1 MVQRESAVEII
12 TADFETYYSK
22 EYSLTKLTTEAYV
35 RDPQFEV
42 IMLGLRWPDGTK
54 EVVTG
59 THAEIQYRLDAI
71 NWGEYAVLCH
81 NTLFDAAIFTWHFG
95 VRPRLW
101 LDTLSMARAMFGAR
115 NNSLAMLAK
124 RYGIGEKGDEVVNA
138 IGMRRLDF
146 GPQEF
151 AKYAQYCLN
160 DVQLC
165 YDMWHVMSEG
175 WYNIEEFDRRETY
188 PREELKLIDLHIRMF
203 SEPVLRLNRPKLE
216 AHLEGVIRRKEEL
229 LSRTEFSKE
238 RLASNLQFAEVLG
251 ELGVVPPT
259 KTSKT
264 TGKATFAFAKTDP
277 ELKALLDHPDERVQ
291 AAVAARLGTKSTL
304 EETRTQTFI
313 GITTRGGTLPVP
325 LKYSYAR
332 TKRSSGGDGI
342 NLQNLPA
349 RGGTELKA
357 CIEAPPGYVLIDC
370 DSSNIEARVLA
381 WLAGQNDLVQ
391 DFTNKVDVYC
401 KMATKI
407 YGREITKADK
417 KERFVGKTVTLGCFG
432 PDTQVLTNSGW
443 KSIVQVSLTDE
454 LWDGEAWVTHS
465 GLLNQ
470 GFRWTETPTDLG
482 LTATAD
488 HEILTEHGWRAWS
501 EVHSNRSLFQSAL
514 SRATLPS
521 PSGRS
526 SLDLMEKAL
535 DGIRGSGV
543 RAAGKALS
551 TAVISSIRKLNGA
564 ATALVSSPLKPVS
577 TTGGTLILSPM
588 THTGNAFSTEYLL
601 ASTAARFQPV
611 TNTKTTAVEVSVSTS
626 LGAKTAERFY
636 NTSSLWRGGTYLS
649 TNWIESITKKVT
661 NLITCGLFRAEKM
674 HETDVQSESSNKKSP
689 VLKRRMQTYDIALA
703 GPRNRFTVL
712 TNQGPIIVHNCGY
725 QTGALK
731 LQATLRTASPPMNLS
746 LDECQRIVDIYR
758 MTYPRI
764 KSLWYEGEQCIEAM
778 YAGKTR
784 WFGKQGV
791 VLAEGRKGVKLP
803 SELYISYP
811 QLHRYQDPN
820 RYVMKWEYKDDTGLV
835 DIYGGK
841 FTENVVQA
849 LARIIVMSQLVRI
862 SKKLRVA
869 LTVHDSI
876 IALARE
882 GERDEARAYVESCM
896 RWVPQ
901 WAAGLPIN
909 CESKWGYNYGEMRED

>member
-1 MVQRESAVEII
+1 MEII
-12 TADFETYYSK
+12 TADFETYYTK
-22 EYSLTKLTTEAYV
+22 EYSLTKLTTEAYI
-35 RDPQFEV
+35 RDPKFEV

-71 NWGEYAVLCH
+71 DWGKYAVLCH

-124 RYGIGEKGDEVVNA
+124 RYGVGEKGDEVVNA
-138 IGMRRLDF
+138 IAMRRQDF
-146 GPQEF
+146 EPEEF
-151 AKYAQYCLN
+151 KRYATYCLN
-160 DVQLC
+160 DVQLD
-165 YDMWHVMSEG
+165 YDMWCLMSEG
-175 WYNIEEFDRRETY
+175 WYNIEEFDKREDY

-238 RLASNLQFAEVLG
+238 RLASNPQFAEVLS

-259 KTSKT
+259 KISKT
-264 TGKATFAFAKTDP
+264 TGKTAFAFAKTNP

-313 GITTRGGTLPVP
+313 GITTRGNTLPVP

-391 DFTNKVDVYC
+391 DFANKVDVYC

-407 YGREITKADK
+407 YVRAVTKADK
-417 KERFVGKTVTLGCFG
+417 QERFVGKTVTLGC
-432 PDTQVLTNSGW
+432 
-443 KSIVQVSLTDE
+443 
-454 LWDGEAWVTHS
+454 
-465 GLLNQ
+465 
-470 GFRWTETPTDLG
+470 
-482 LTATAD
+482 
-488 HEILTEHGWRAWS
+488 
-501 EVHSNRSLFQSAL
+501 
-514 SRATLPS
+514 
-521 PSGRS
+521 
-526 SLDLMEKAL
+526 
-535 DGIRGSGV
+535 
-543 RAAGKALS
+543 
-551 TAVISSIRKLNGA
+551 
-564 ATALVSSPLKPVS
+564 
-577 TTGGTLILSPM
+577 
-588 THTGNAFSTEYLL
+588 
-601 ASTAARFQPV
+601 
-611 TNTKTTAVEVSVSTS
+611 
-626 LGAKTAERFY
+626 
-636 NTSSLWRGGTYLS
+636 
-649 TNWIESITKKVT
+649 
-661 NLITCGLFRAEKM
+661 
-674 HETDVQSESSNKKSP
+674 
-689 VLKRRMQTYDIALA
+689 
-703 GPRNRFTVL
+703 
-712 TNQGPIIVHNCGY
+712 GY
-725 QTGALK
+725 QTGHYK
-731 LQATLRTASPPMNLS
+731 LQATLKTASPPMDLP

-764 KSLWYEGEQCIEAM
+764 RNLWYEGEQCIEAM
-778 YAGKTR
+778 HANKTR

-791 VLAEGRKGVKLP
+791 VLVEGRKGIKLP
-803 SELYISYP
+803 SGLYISYP

-820 RYVMKWEYKDDTGLV
+820 RSVMKWAYKDDTGLV

-841 FTENVVQA
+841 FTENIVQA

-882 GERDEARAYVESCM
+882 DERDEARAYVESCM
-896 RWVPQ
+896 RWVPA

>member
-1 MVQRESAVEII
+1 MEII
-12 TADFETYYSK
+12 TADFETYYTK

-35 RDPQFEV
+35 RDPKFEV

-71 NWGEYAVLCH
+71 DWGKYAVLCH

-124 RYGIGEKGDEVVNA
+124 RYGVGEKGDEVVNA
-138 IGMRRLDF
+138 IGMRRQDF
-146 GPQEF
+146 EPEEF
-151 AKYAQYCLN
+151 NRYARYCLN

-165 YDMWHVMSEG
+165 YDMWHMMSEG
-175 WYNIEEFDRRETY
+175 WYNIEEFDKREDY

-203 SEPVLRLNRPKLE
+203 AEPVLRLNRPKLE

-238 RLASNLQFAEVLG
+238 RLASNPQFAEVLR
-251 ELGVVPPT
+251 ELSVIPPT
-259 KTSKT
+259 KISKT
-264 TGKATFAFAKTDP
+264 TGKTAYAFAKTDP

-313 GITTRGGTLPVP
+313 GITTRGDTLPVP

-357 CIEAPPGYVLIDC
+357 CIEAPPGHVLIDC

-391 DFTNKVDVYC
+391 DFANKVDVYC

-407 YGREITKADK
+407 YSRPITKADK
-417 KERFVGKTVTLGCFG
+417 QERFVGKTVTLGC
-432 PDTQVLTNSGW
+432 
-443 KSIVQVSLTDE
+443 
-454 LWDGEAWVTHS
+454 
-465 GLLNQ
+465 
-470 GFRWTETPTDLG
+470 
-482 LTATAD
+482 
-488 HEILTEHGWRAWS
+488 
-501 EVHSNRSLFQSAL
+501 
-514 SRATLPS
+514 
-521 PSGRS
+521 
-526 SLDLMEKAL
+526 
-535 DGIRGSGV
+535 
-543 RAAGKALS
+543 
-551 TAVISSIRKLNGA
+551 
-564 ATALVSSPLKPVS
+564 
-577 TTGGTLILSPM
+577 
-588 THTGNAFSTEYLL
+588 
-601 ASTAARFQPV
+601 
-611 TNTKTTAVEVSVSTS
+611 
-626 LGAKTAERFY
+626 
-636 NTSSLWRGGTYLS
+636 
-649 TNWIESITKKVT
+649 
-661 NLITCGLFRAEKM
+661 
-674 HETDVQSESSNKKSP
+674 
-689 VLKRRMQTYDIALA
+689 
-703 GPRNRFTVL
+703 
-712 TNQGPIIVHNCGY
+712 GY
-725 QTGALK
+725 QTGAYK
-731 LQATLRTASPPMNLS
+731 LQATLKTASPPMNLE

-764 KSLWYEGEQCIEAM
+764 RNLWYDGDQCIEAM
-778 YAGKTR
+778 HANKTR

-791 VLAEGRKGVKLP
+791 VLVEGRKGIKLP
-803 SELYISYP
+803 SDLYISYP
-811 QLHRYQDPN
+811 QLHLYQDVN
-820 RYVMKWEYKDDTGLV
+820 RQIIKWAYKDDTGLV

-841 FTENVVQA
+841 FTENIVQA

-882 GERDEARAYVESCM
+882 DERDEARAYVESCM
-896 RWVPQ
+896 RWVPS
-901 WAAGLPIN
+901 WAEGLPIN

>member
-1 MVQRESAVEII
+1 VEII
-12 TADFETYYSK
+12 TADFETYYTK

-35 RDPQFEV
+35 RDPKFEV

-71 NWGEYAVLCH
+71 DWSKYAVLCH

-124 RYGIGEKGDEVVNA
+124 RYGIGEKGNEVVNA
-138 IGMRRLDF
+138 IGMRRQDF
-146 GPQEF
+146 EPAEF
-151 AKYAQYCLN
+151 NSYATYCLN

-165 YDMWHVMSEG
+165 YDMWHLMSEG
-175 WYNIEEFDRRETY
+175 WYNIEEFDKRENY

-203 SEPVLRLNRPKLE
+203 SEPVLRLNRAKLE

-238 RLASNLQFAEVLG
+238 RLSSNPQFAEVLT
-251 ELGVVPPT
+251 ELGVTPPT
-259 KTSKT
+259 KISKT
-264 TGKATFAFAKTDP
+264 TGKTAFAFAKTDP

-313 GITTRGGTLPVP
+313 GITTRGSTLPVP

-381 WLAGQNDLVQ
+381 WLAGENDLVQ
-391 DFTNKVDVYC
+391 DFANKVDVYC

-417 KERFVGKTVTLGCFG
+417 RERFVGKTVTLGCGFG
-432 PDTQVLTNSGW
+432 TGAERLRSTL
-443 KSIVQVSLTDE
+443 K
-454 LWDGEAWVTHS
+454 
-465 GLLNQ
+465 
-470 GFRWTETPTDLG
+470 
-482 LTATAD
+482 TAD
-488 HEILTEHGWRAWS
+488 
-501 EVHSNRSLFQSAL
+501 
-514 SRATLPS
+514 
-521 PSGRS
+521 
-526 SLDLMEKAL
+526 
-535 DGIRGSGV
+535 
-543 RAAGKALS
+543 
-551 TAVISSIRKLNGA
+551 
-564 ATALVSSPLKPVS
+564 
-577 TTGGTLILSPM
+577 SPM
-588 THTGNAFSTEYLL
+588 EL
-601 ASTAARFQPV
+601 
-611 TNTKTTAVEVSVSTS
+611 E
-626 LGAKTAERFY
+626 
-636 NTSSLWRGGTYLS
+636 LS
-649 TNWIESITKKVT
+649 
-661 NLITCGLFRAEKM
+661 
-674 HETDVQSESSNKKSP
+674 
-689 VLKRRMQTYDIALA
+689 
-703 GPRNRFTVL
+703 
-712 TNQGPIIVHNCGY
+712 
-725 QTGALK
+725 
-731 LQATLRTASPPMNLS
+731 
-746 LDECQRIVDIYR
+746 ECQRIIDIYR
-758 MTYPRI
+758 RTYPRI
-764 KSLWYEGEQCIEAM
+764 KNLWYEGEQCIEAM
-778 YAGKTR
+778 HANKTR

-791 VLAEGRKGVKLP
+791 VLVEGQKGIKLP
-803 SELYISYP
+803 SGLYISYP
-811 QLHRYQDPN
+811 QLHKRKDPN
-820 RYVMKWEYKDDTGLV
+820 SYDDQWVYKDDTGLV
-835 DIYGGK
+835 HIYGAK
-841 FTENVVQA
+841 KVENGVQA

-882 GERDEARAYVESCM
+882 DERDEARAYVESCM
-896 RWVPQ
+896 RWVPA
-901 WAAGLPIN
+901 WADGLPIN

>member
-1 MVQRESAVEII
+1 MEII
-12 TADFETYYSK
+12 TADFETYYTK
-22 EYSLTKLTTEAYV
+22 EYSLTKLTTEAYI
-35 RDPQFEV
+35 RDPKFEV

-71 NWGEYAVLCH
+71 DWGKYAVLCH
-81 NTLFDAAIFTWHFG
+81 NTLFDAAIFAWHFG

-124 RYGIGEKGDEVVNA
+124 RYGVGEKGDEVVNA
-138 IGMRRLDF
+138 IAMRRQDF
-146 GPQEF
+146 EPEEF
-151 AKYAQYCLN
+151 KRYATYCLN

-165 YDMWHVMSEG
+165 YDMWRLMSEG
-175 WYNIEEFDRRETY
+175 WYNIEEFDKREDY

-238 RLASNLQFAEVLG
+238 RLASNPQFAEVLT
-251 ELGVVPPT
+251 ELGVTPPT
-259 KTSKT
+259 KISKT
-264 TGKATFAFAKTDP
+264 TGKTAFAFAKTDP

-313 GITTRGGTLPVP
+313 GITTRGNTLPVP

-391 DFTNKVDVYC
+391 DFANKVDVYC

-407 YGREITKADK
+407 YGRAVTKADK
-417 KERFVGKTVTLGCFG
+417 QERFVGKTVTLGC
-432 PDTQVLTNSGW
+432 
-443 KSIVQVSLTDE
+443 
-454 LWDGEAWVTHS
+454 
-465 GLLNQ
+465 
-470 GFRWTETPTDLG
+470 
-482 LTATAD
+482 
-488 HEILTEHGWRAWS
+488 
-501 EVHSNRSLFQSAL
+501 
-514 SRATLPS
+514 
-521 PSGRS
+521 
-526 SLDLMEKAL
+526 
-535 DGIRGSGV
+535 
-543 RAAGKALS
+543 
-551 TAVISSIRKLNGA
+551 
-564 ATALVSSPLKPVS
+564 
-577 TTGGTLILSPM
+577 
-588 THTGNAFSTEYLL
+588 
-601 ASTAARFQPV
+601 
-611 TNTKTTAVEVSVSTS
+611 
-626 LGAKTAERFY
+626 
-636 NTSSLWRGGTYLS
+636 
-649 TNWIESITKKVT
+649 
-661 NLITCGLFRAEKM
+661 
-674 HETDVQSESSNKKSP
+674 
-689 VLKRRMQTYDIALA
+689 
-703 GPRNRFTVL
+703 
-712 TNQGPIIVHNCGY
+712 GY
-725 QTGALK
+725 QTGHYK
-731 LQATLRTASPPMNLS
+731 LQATLKTASPPMDLP

-764 KSLWYEGEQCIEAM
+764 RNLWYEGEQCIEAM
-778 YAGKTR
+778 HANKTR

-791 VLAEGRKGVKLP
+791 VLVEGRKGIKLP
-803 SELYISYP
+803 SDLYISYP

-820 RYVMKWEYKDDTGLV
+820 RSVMKWVYKDDTGLV

-841 FTENVVQA
+841 LTENIVQA

-882 GERDEARAYVESCM
+882 DERDEARAYVESCM
-896 RWVPQ
+896 RWVPA
-901 WAAGLPIN
+901 WAEGLPIN

>member
-1 MVQRESAVEII
+1 MEII
-12 TADFETYYSK
+12 TADFETYYTK

-35 RDPQFEV
+35 RDPKFEV

-71 NWGEYAVLCH
+71 DWSKYAVLCH

-124 RYGIGEKGDEVVNA
+124 RYGIGEKGNEVVNA
-138 IGMRRLDF
+138 IGMRRQDF
-146 GPQEF
+146 EPAEF
-151 AKYAQYCLN
+151 NSYATYCLN

-165 YDMWHVMSEG
+165 YDMWHLMSEG
-175 WYNIEEFDRRETY
+175 WYNIEEFDKRENY

-203 SEPVLRLNRPKLE
+203 SEPVLRLNRAKLE

-238 RLASNLQFAEVLG
+238 RLSSNPQFAEVLT
-251 ELGVVPPT
+251 ELGVTPPT
-259 KTSKT
+259 KISKT
-264 TGKATFAFAKTDP
+264 TGKTAFAFAKTDP

-313 GITTRGGTLPVP
+313 GITTRGSTLPVP

-381 WLAGQNDLVQ
+381 WLAGENDLVQ
-391 DFTNKVDVYC
+391 DFANKVDVYC

-417 KERFVGKTVTLGCFG
+417 RERFVGKTVTLGCGFG
-432 PDTQVLTNSGW
+432 TGAERLRSTL
-443 KSIVQVSLTDE
+443 K
-454 LWDGEAWVTHS
+454 
-465 GLLNQ
+465 
-470 GFRWTETPTDLG
+470 
-482 LTATAD
+482 TAD
-488 HEILTEHGWRAWS
+488 
-501 EVHSNRSLFQSAL
+501 
-514 SRATLPS
+514 
-521 PSGRS
+521 
-526 SLDLMEKAL
+526 
-535 DGIRGSGV
+535 
-543 RAAGKALS
+543 
-551 TAVISSIRKLNGA
+551 
-564 ATALVSSPLKPVS
+564 
-577 TTGGTLILSPM
+577 SPM
-588 THTGNAFSTEYLL
+588 EL
-601 ASTAARFQPV
+601 
-611 TNTKTTAVEVSVSTS
+611 E
-626 LGAKTAERFY
+626 
-636 NTSSLWRGGTYLS
+636 LS
-649 TNWIESITKKVT
+649 
-661 NLITCGLFRAEKM
+661 
-674 HETDVQSESSNKKSP
+674 
-689 VLKRRMQTYDIALA
+689 
-703 GPRNRFTVL
+703 
-712 TNQGPIIVHNCGY
+712 
-725 QTGALK
+725 
-731 LQATLRTASPPMNLS
+731 
-746 LDECQRIVDIYR
+746 ECQRIIDIYR
-758 MTYPRI
+758 RTYPRI
-764 KSLWYEGEQCIEAM
+764 KNLWYEGEQCIEAM
-778 YAGKTR
+778 HANKTR

-791 VLAEGRKGVKLP
+791 VLVEGQKGIKLP
-803 SELYISYP
+803 SGLYISYP
-811 QLHRYQDPN
+811 QLHKRKDPN
-820 RYVMKWEYKDDTGLV
+820 SYDDQWVYKDDTGLV
-835 DIYGGK
+835 HIYGAK
-841 FTENVVQA
+841 KVENGVQA

-882 GERDEARAYVESCM
+882 DERDEARAYVESCM
-896 RWVPQ
+896 RWVPA
-901 WAAGLPIN
+901 WADGLPIN

>member
-1 MVQRESAVEII
+1 MEII
-12 TADFETYYSK
+12 TADFETYYTK

-35 RDPQFEV
+35 RDPKFEV

-71 NWGEYAVLCH
+71 DWGKYAVLCH

-124 RYGIGEKGDEVVNA
+124 RYGVGEKGNEVVNA
-138 IGMRRLDF
+138 IGMRRQDF
-146 GPQEF
+146 EPEEF
-151 AKYAQYCLN
+151 KRYATYCLN

-165 YDMWHVMSEG
+165 YDMWHLMSEG
-175 WYNIEEFDRRETY
+175 WYNIEEFDKREDY

-203 SEPVLRLNRPKLE
+203 SEPVLRLNRSKLE

-238 RLASNLQFAEVLG
+238 RLASNPQFAEVLT
-251 ELGVVPPT
+251 ELGVTPPT
-259 KTSKT
+259 KISKT
-264 TGKATFAFAKTDP
+264 TGKTAFAFAKTDP

-313 GITTRGGTLPVP
+313 GITTRGNTLPVP

-391 DFTNKVDVYC
+391 DFANKVDVYC

-417 KERFVGKTVTLGCFG
+417 QERFVGKTVTLGC
-432 PDTQVLTNSGW
+432 
-443 KSIVQVSLTDE
+443 
-454 LWDGEAWVTHS
+454 
-465 GLLNQ
+465 
-470 GFRWTETPTDLG
+470 
-482 LTATAD
+482 
-488 HEILTEHGWRAWS
+488 
-501 EVHSNRSLFQSAL
+501 
-514 SRATLPS
+514 
-521 PSGRS
+521 
-526 SLDLMEKAL
+526 
-535 DGIRGSGV
+535 
-543 RAAGKALS
+543 
-551 TAVISSIRKLNGA
+551 
-564 ATALVSSPLKPVS
+564 
-577 TTGGTLILSPM
+577 
-588 THTGNAFSTEYLL
+588 
-601 ASTAARFQPV
+601 
-611 TNTKTTAVEVSVSTS
+611 
-626 LGAKTAERFY
+626 
-636 NTSSLWRGGTYLS
+636 
-649 TNWIESITKKVT
+649 
-661 NLITCGLFRAEKM
+661 
-674 HETDVQSESSNKKSP
+674 
-689 VLKRRMQTYDIALA
+689 
-703 GPRNRFTVL
+703 
-712 TNQGPIIVHNCGY
+712 GY
-725 QTGALK
+725 QTGAFK
-731 LQATLRTASPPMNLS
+731 LQATLKTASPPMDLP

-764 KSLWYEGEQCIEAM
+764 KHLWYEGEQCIEAM
-778 YAGKTR
+778 HANKTR

-791 VLAEGRKGVKLP
+791 VLVEGRKGIKLP
-803 SELYISYP
+803 SGLYISYQ
-811 QLHRYQDPN
+811 QLHRYQDAN
-820 RYVMKWEYKDDTGLV
+820 RNVMKWAYKDDTGLV

-841 FTENVVQA
+841 LTENIVQA

-882 GERDEARAYVESCM
+882 DERDEARAYVESCM
-896 RWVPQ
+896 RWVPA
-901 WAAGLPIN
+901 WAKGLPIN

>member
-1 MVQRESAVEII
+1 MEII
-12 TADFETYYSK
+12 TADFETYYTK

-35 RDPQFEV
+35 RDPKFEV

-71 NWGEYAVLCH
+71 DWSKYAVLCH

-124 RYGIGEKGDEVVNA
+124 RYGIGEKGNEVVNA
-138 IGMRRLDF
+138 IGMRRQDF
-146 GPQEF
+146 EPAEF
-151 AKYAQYCLN
+151 NSYATYCLN

-165 YDMWHVMSEG
+165 YDMWHLMSEG
-175 WYNIEEFDRRETY
+175 WYNIEEFDKRENY

-203 SEPVLRLNRPKLE
+203 AEPVLRLNRAKLE

-238 RLASNLQFAEVLG
+238 RLASNPQFAEVLT
-251 ELGVVPPT
+251 ELGVTPPT
-259 KTSKT
+259 KISKT
-264 TGKATFAFAKTDP
+264 TGKTAFAFAKTDP

-313 GITTRGGTLPVP
+313 GITTRGNTLPVP

-381 WLAGQNDLVQ
+381 WLAGQNDLVN
-391 DFTNKVDVYC
+391 DFANKVDVYC
-401 KMATKI
+401 KMASKI

-417 KERFVGKTVTLGCFG
+417 QERFVGKTVTLGCGFG
-432 PDTQVLTNSGW
+432 TGAEKLRSTL
-443 KSIVQVSLTDE
+443 K
-454 LWDGEAWVTHS
+454 
-465 GLLNQ
+465 
-470 GFRWTETPTDLG
+470 
-482 LTATAD
+482 TA
-488 HEILTEHGWRAWS
+488 G
-501 EVHSNRSLFQSAL
+501 
-514 SRATLPS
+514 
-521 PSGRS
+521 
-526 SLDLMEKAL
+526 
-535 DGIRGSGV
+535 
-543 RAAGKALS
+543 
-551 TAVISSIRKLNGA
+551 
-564 ATALVSSPLKPVS
+564 
-577 TTGGTLILSPM
+577 SPM
-588 THTGNAFSTEYLL
+588 EL
-601 ASTAARFQPV
+601 
-611 TNTKTTAVEVSVSTS
+611 E
-626 LGAKTAERFY
+626 
-636 NTSSLWRGGTYLS
+636 LS
-649 TNWIESITKKVT
+649 
-661 NLITCGLFRAEKM
+661 
-674 HETDVQSESSNKKSP
+674 
-689 VLKRRMQTYDIALA
+689 
-703 GPRNRFTVL
+703 
-712 TNQGPIIVHNCGY
+712 
-725 QTGALK
+725 
-731 LQATLRTASPPMNLS
+731 
-746 LDECQRIVDIYR
+746 ECQRIIDIYR
-758 MTYPRI
+758 RTYPRI
-764 KSLWYEGEQCIEAM
+764 KNLWYEGEQCLEAM
-778 YAGKTR
+778 HANKTR

-791 VLAEGRKGVKLP
+791 LLIEGQKGIKLP
-803 SELYISYP
+803 SGLYISYP
-811 QLHRYQDPN
+811 QLHKRKDPN
-820 RYVMKWEYKDDTGLV
+820 SYDDQWVYKDDTGLIH
-835 DIYGGK
+835 IYGAK
-841 FTENVVQA
+841 KVENGVQA

-882 GERDEARAYVESCM
+882 DERDEARAYVESCM
-896 RWVPQ
+896 RWVPA
-901 WAAGLPIN
+901 WADGLPIN

>member
-1 MVQRESAVEII
+1 MEII
-12 TADFETYYSK
+12 TADIETYYTK
-22 EYSLTKLTTEAYV
+22 EYSLTKLTTEAYI
-35 RDPQFEV
+35 RDPKFEV

-71 NWGEYAVLCH
+71 DWGKYAVLCH

-124 RYGIGEKGDEVVNA
+124 RYGVGEKGDEVINA
-138 IGMRRLDF
+138 IAMRRQDF
-146 GPQEF
+146 EPEEF
-151 AKYAQYCLN
+151 KRYATYCLN

-165 YDMWHVMSEG
+165 YDMWRLMSEG
-175 WYNIEEFDRRETY
+175 WYNIEEFDKREDY

-238 RLASNLQFAEVLG
+238 RLASNPQFAEVLT
-251 ELGVVPPT
+251 ELGVTPPT
-259 KTSKT
+259 KISKT
-264 TGKATFAFAKTDP
+264 TGKTAFAFAKTDP

-313 GITTRGGTLPVP
+313 GITTRGSTLPVP

-391 DFTNKVDVYC
+391 DFANKVDVYC

-417 KERFVGKTVTLGCFG
+417 QERFVGKTVTLGC
-432 PDTQVLTNSGW
+432 
-443 KSIVQVSLTDE
+443 
-454 LWDGEAWVTHS
+454 
-465 GLLNQ
+465 
-470 GFRWTETPTDLG
+470 
-482 LTATAD
+482 
-488 HEILTEHGWRAWS
+488 
-501 EVHSNRSLFQSAL
+501 
-514 SRATLPS
+514 
-521 PSGRS
+521 
-526 SLDLMEKAL
+526 
-535 DGIRGSGV
+535 
-543 RAAGKALS
+543 
-551 TAVISSIRKLNGA
+551 
-564 ATALVSSPLKPVS
+564 
-577 TTGGTLILSPM
+577 
-588 THTGNAFSTEYLL
+588 
-601 ASTAARFQPV
+601 
-611 TNTKTTAVEVSVSTS
+611 
-626 LGAKTAERFY
+626 
-636 NTSSLWRGGTYLS
+636 
-649 TNWIESITKKVT
+649 
-661 NLITCGLFRAEKM
+661 
-674 HETDVQSESSNKKSP
+674 
-689 VLKRRMQTYDIALA
+689 
-703 GPRNRFTVL
+703 
-712 TNQGPIIVHNCGY
+712 GY
-725 QTGALK
+725 QTGHYK
-731 LQATLRTASPPMNLS
+731 LQATLKTASPPMDLP

-764 KSLWYEGEQCIEAM
+764 RNLWYEGEQCIEAM
-778 YAGKTR
+778 HANKTR

-791 VLAEGRKGVKLP
+791 VLVEGRKGIKLP
-803 SELYISYP
+803 SGLYISYP

-820 RYVMKWEYKDDTGLV
+820 RSVMKWAYKDDTGLV

-841 FTENVVQA
+841 FTENIVQA

-882 GERDEARAYVESCM
+882 DERDEARAYVESCM
-896 RWVPQ
+896 RWVPA